1 MKSRSEQE
9 KRWTLVL
16 VRGGTARVRQ
26 YSLPKRRVRRLAIG
40 GCVFAVL
47 FAGATVFLVADS
59 GARARA
65 ALLERENDLLR
76 AEMQRIE
83 ARVGDLDRE
92 MATLA
97 ERDDRVRALAGLMS
111 IDQEVLEVGIGGP
124 GLETAGEGT
133 LWPMD
138 PEASEA
144 AYAIRYDV
152 AYLLRRAELLN
163 NSFTEVEASL
173 EDQRELLEAT
183 PSIPPVIGRVSSHY
197 TFNRENPV
205 TGVNSPH
212 LAIDIVARSGTPFV
226 ATARGRV
233 VFAGRKDG
241 YGNMV
246 EIDHGFGLRTRYG
259 HASKLHVR
267 AGQRVQ
273 RGEVIG
279 EVGSSG
285 SSTGPHVHYEV
296 HKDGR
301 PVNPSNY
308 ILWPPAR

>member
-1 MKSRSEQE
+1 M
-9 KRWTLVL
+9 
-16 VRGGTARVRQ
+16 RGGTARVRQ
-26 YSLPKRRVRRLAIG
+26 YSVPKRWVKRLAVG
-40 GCVFAVL
+40 GGVF
-47 FAGATVFLVADS
+47 GAFLVVAAAFFIADA

-65 ALLERENDLLR
+65 AMLERENSLLK
-76 AEMQRIE
+76 AEMARIE
-83 ARVGDLDRE
+83 TRVADLDRE

-97 ERDDRVRALAGLMS
+97 ERDDRVRSLAGLMG

-124 GLETAGEGT
+124 GLETPDEGT

-163 NSFTEVEASL
+163 NSFAEVEASL
-173 EDQRELLEAT
+173 EDQRELLVAT
-183 PSIPPVIGRVSSHY
+183 PSIPPVVGHVSSHY
-197 TFNRENPV
+197 TYSRENPV

-212 LAIDIVARSGTPFV
+212 LAIDIVARWGTPFV
-226 ATARGRV
+226 ATATGRI

-241 YGNMV
+241 YGNMI
-246 EIDHGFGLRTRYG
+246 EIDHGLGLRTRYG
-259 HASKLHVR
+259 HASKLHGRV
-267 AGQRVQ
+267 GQRVQ
-273 RGEVIG
+273 RGDVIG

-285 SSTGPHVHYEV
+285 SSTGSHVHYEV
-296 HKDGR
+296 HRDGR

>member
-1 MKSRSEQE
+1 M
-9 KRWTLVL
+9 L

-26 YSLPKRRVRRLAIG
+26 YSLPKLWVKRLAVG
-40 GCVFAVL
+40 GCVL
-47 FAGATVFLVADS
+47 GLFLVVATAFFIADT

-65 ALLERENDLLR
+65 AMLETENSLLK
-76 AEMQRIE
+76 AEMASIE
-83 ARVGDLDRE
+83 TRVADLDRE

-97 ERDDRVRALAGLMS
+97 ERDERVRALAGLMA

-124 GLETAGEGT
+124 GLETPGEGT

-163 NSFTEVEASL
+163 NSFGEVEASL

-183 PSIPPVIGRVSSHY
+183 PSISPVMGHVSSHY
-197 TFNRENPV
+197 TYSRENPF
-205 TGVNSPH
+205 TGVTSPH
-212 LAIDIVARSGTPFV
+212 LAMDIVARWGTPFV
-226 ATARGRV
+226 ATAPGRV
-233 VFAGRKDG
+233 IFAGRKDG
-241 YGNMV
+241 YGNMI
-246 EIDHGFGLRTRYG
+246 EIDHGRGVRTRYG
-259 HASKLHVR
+259 HASKLHARV
-267 AGQRVQ
+267 GQRVQ

-285 SSTGPHVHYEV
+285 SSTGSHVHYEV
-296 HKDGR
+296 HRSGR

>member
-1 MKSRSEQE
+1 M
-9 KRWTLVL
+9 L

-26 YSLPKRRVRRLAIG
+26 YSLPKLWVKRLAVG
-40 GCVFAVL
+40 GCVFGL
-47 FAGATVFLVADS
+47 FLVVASAFFIADT

-65 ALLERENDLLR
+65 AMLETENSLLK
-76 AEMQRIE
+76 AEMASIE
-83 ARVGDLDRE
+83 TRVADLDRE

-97 ERDDRVRALAGLMS
+97 ERDDRVRALAGLMG

-124 GLETAGEGT
+124 GLETPGVGT

-163 NSFTEVEASL
+163 NSFGEVEASL
-173 EDQRELLEAT
+173 EDQRELLAAT
-183 PSIPPVIGRVSSHY
+183 PSIPPVMGHVSSHY
-197 TFNRENPV
+197 TYSRANPV
-205 TGVNSPH
+205 TGVTSPH
-212 LAIDIVARSGTPFV
+212 LAMDIVARWGTPFV
-226 ATARGRV
+226 ATAPGRV
-233 VFAGRKDG
+233 IFAGRKDG
-241 YGNMV
+241 YGNMI
-246 EIDHGFGLRTRYG
+246 EIDHGRGLRTRYG
-259 HASKLHVR
+259 HASKLHARV
-267 AGQRVQ
+267 GQRVQ

-285 SSTGPHVHYEV
+285 SSTGSHVHYEV
-296 HKDGR
+296 HSSGR

>member
-1 MKSRSEQE
+1 MRQYSVP
-9 KRWTLVL
+9 KRWLKRLAVGGCTLVL
-16 VRGGTARVRQ
+16 
-26 YSLPKRRVRRLAIG
+26 L
-40 GCVFAVL
+40 
-47 FAGATVFLVADS
+47 FLVAAGFFVADTS
-59 GARARA
+59 ARARA
-65 ALLERENDLLR
+65 ALLERENSLLK
-76 AEMQRIE
+76 AEMGRIE
-83 ARVGDLDRE
+83 SQVAELDQE

-97 ERDDRVRALAGLMS
+97 ERDERVRALAGMMG
-111 IDQEVLEVGIGGP
+111 IDQEVFEVGIGGP
-124 GLETAGEGT
+124 GLDTPEEGA

-163 NSFTEVEASL
+163 NSFSEVETSL
-173 EDQRELLEAT
+173 EDQREVLEAT
-183 PSIPPVIGRVSSHY
+183 PSIPPVMGRVSSHY
-197 TFNRENPV
+197 SFSRENPV
-205 TGVNSPH
+205 TGVTSPH
-212 LAIDIVARSGTPFV
+212 LAMDIVARRGTPFV
-226 ATARGRV
+226 ATAGGRV
-233 VFAGRKDG
+233 AFAGRKDG

-296 HKDGR
+296 HRNGR

-308 ILWPPAR
+308 ILWPSAR

>member
-1 MKSRSEQE
+1 MKSRPKQGN
-9 KRWTLVL
+9 RWTLVL

-26 YSLPKRRVRRLAIG
+26 YSLPKRWVKRLAIG
-40 GCVFAVL
+40 GGVLGVFLLV
-47 FAGATVFLVADS
+47 ATAFLVADS

-65 ALLERENDLLR
+65 ALLERENSLLK
-76 AEMQRIE
+76 AEMARIE
-83 ARVGDLDRE
+83 TRVADLDRE

-97 ERDDRVRALAGLMS
+97 ERDDRVRALAGLTG

-124 GLETAGEGT
+124 GMETAGEGT

-163 NSFTEVEASL
+163 NSFNEVEASL

-183 PSIPPVIGRVSSHY
+183 PSIPPVMGHVSSHY
-197 TFNRENPV
+197 TYSRENPV
-205 TGVNSPH
+205 TGVTSPH
-212 LAIDIVARSGTPFV
+212 LAIDIVARWGTPFV
-226 ATARGRV
+226 ATAPGRV
-233 VFAGRKDG
+233 VFSGRKDG
-241 YGNMV
+241 YGNMI

-259 HASKLHVR
+259 HASKLHARV
-267 AGQRVQ
+267 GQRIQ
-273 RGEVIG
+273 RGEVVG

-285 SSTGPHVHYEV
+285 SSTGSHVHYEV
-296 HKDGR
+296 HKSGR

>member
-1 MKSRSEQE
+1 MKSRPRQE

-26 YSLPKRRVRRLAIG
+26 YSLPKRWVKRLAIA
-40 GCVFAVL
+40 GCAFGFFL
-47 FAGATVFLVADS
+47 LVATAFFVVDS

-65 ALLERENDLLR
+65 AKLERENSLLK
-76 AEMQRIE
+76 AEMARIE
-83 ARVGDLDRE
+83 TQVADLDRE
-92 MATLA
+92 MANLA
-97 ERDDRVRALAGLMS
+97 ERDDRVRALAGLMG

-124 GLETAGEGT
+124 GLETPGEGT

-163 NSFTEVEASL
+163 NSFSEVEASL
-173 EDQRELLEAT
+173 EDQREVLEAT

-197 TFNRENPV
+197 SFSRENPV
-205 TGVNSPH
+205 TGVESPH
-212 LAIDIVARSGTPFV
+212 LAIDIVARRGTPFV
-226 ATARGRV
+226 ATAAGRV
-233 VFAGRKDG
+233 TFAGRKDG
-241 YGNMV
+241 YGNLV
-246 EIDHGFGLRTRYG
+246 EIDHGHGLRTRYG

-267 AGQRVQ
+267 LGQRVQ

-285 SSTGPHVHYEV
+285 SSTGSHVHYEV
-296 HKDGR
+296 HRNGR

-308 ILWPPAR
+308 ILWPLAR